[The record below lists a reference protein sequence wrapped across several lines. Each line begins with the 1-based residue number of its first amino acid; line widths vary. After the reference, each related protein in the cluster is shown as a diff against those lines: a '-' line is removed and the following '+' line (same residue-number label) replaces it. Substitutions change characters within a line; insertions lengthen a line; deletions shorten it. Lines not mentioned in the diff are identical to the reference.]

1 MLFDT
6 MVLQLQR
13 FLLHKAFPN
22 SKHGGWV
29 WLFVLRTEWV
39 DEFQRN
45 KRFVQ
50 EKAHDQPSKHGFSSS
65 YIQGSSLI
73 P

>member
-13 FLLHKAFPN
+13 FLLHKALPN

-29 WLFVLRTEWV
+29 WLSVLRTEWV

-50 EKAHDQPSKHGFSSS
+50 EKST
-65 YIQGSSLI
+65 
-73 P
+73 